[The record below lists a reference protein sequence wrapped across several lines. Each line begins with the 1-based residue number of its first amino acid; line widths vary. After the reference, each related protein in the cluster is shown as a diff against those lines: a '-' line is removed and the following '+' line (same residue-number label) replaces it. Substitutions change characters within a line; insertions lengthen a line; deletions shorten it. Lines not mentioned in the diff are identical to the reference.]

1 MSDQPSK
8 SPKQEI
14 FKTTADRVKQLI
26 EQEKEIERI
35 HRLHPN
41 WPNQEREE
49 NRKSVLQ
56 QTQEL
61 EGFFD
66 LIFPFITNIRSY
78 ISKVT
83 DQNRTTACY
92 FLLGKTSK
100 SFRTIFLLAREGYSY
115 EVMKILRGIR
125 ESIDLVHLFLNEE
138 EDSPNLKK
146 MVFRRDY
153 RK

>member
-8 SPKQEI
+8 SSKQEI

-61 EGFFD
+61 DGFFD
-66 LIFPFITNIRSY
+66 LIFPFITNILSY

-83 DQNRTTACY
+83 DQNRTIACY
-92 FLLGKTSK
+92 FLLGKTSQ
-100 SFRTIFLLAREGYSY
+100 SFRTIFLLARDGYSY
-115 EVMKILRGIR
+115 EVI
-125 ESIDLVHLFLNEE
+125 
-138 EDSPNLKK
+138 
-146 MVFRRDY
+146 
-153 RK
+153 